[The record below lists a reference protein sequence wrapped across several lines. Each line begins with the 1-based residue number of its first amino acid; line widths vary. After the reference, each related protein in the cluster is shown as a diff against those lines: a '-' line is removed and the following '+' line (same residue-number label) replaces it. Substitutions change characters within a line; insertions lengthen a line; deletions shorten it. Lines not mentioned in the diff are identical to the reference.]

1 MTPERRQ
8 QVKDVLRHT
17 LGLVPQERS
26 AFLAQRCA
34 ADQTL
39 RKEVE
44 SLLAADDST
53 RFSFLESPQALH
65 VKNGMSADQL
75 ARKER
80 IDAPNLYHLELAH
93 QWSSSFTAP
102 GANPQKP
109 PNEAKN
115 RITMLCVEA
124 AA

>member
-93 QWSSSFTAP
+93 QWVVQFYCAW
-102 GANPQKP
+102 GKP
-109 PNEAKN
+109 AK
-115 RITMLCVEA
+115 A
-124 AA
+124 AE